1 MLLISLQPY
10 QSFGDSVDSLQDGK
24 IDAAFV
30 VAGAPTVA
38 ISTLASTQDVQLV
51 SIDDEHMDILM
62 EASPYYSPNT
72 IAASVYG
79 TDEDCQTVAVGAV
92 IIARDDVSENDAYN
106 IISTIMEDK
115 EEITKAHAKGAELD
129 LDFAASITTVPY
141 HPGAAKYFTEKG
153 YTVPVK

>member
-1 MLLISLQPY
+1 
-10 QSFGDSVDSLQDGK
+10 
-24 IDAAFV
+24 
-30 VAGAPTVA
+30 
-38 ISTLASTQDVQLV
+38 
-51 SIDDEHMDILM
+51 M

-92 IIARDDVSENDAYN
+92 IIARNDVSEDDAYN